1 MIWKLI
7 RPVLFALPPETAH
20 HLAFSLLEAGQCC
33 CCTLRL
39 LRRFCAFEDPML
51 RTRVFNN
58 DFPNP
63 VGLAAGFD
71 KDARLIPIWH
81 ALGFGF
87 AEVGT
92 FTPRPQEGNPQPRL
106 FRLPADGALIN
117 RMGFNNDGAEV
128 IHERMLRLLRGSHWP
143 AFPVGVNLGKAKAT
157 PLENAAGDYASLLD
171 TFLDVG
177 DYFVINISSPNTP
190 GLRELQDKSRLDG
203 LFAAVQAR
211 NQMRCRPQTRPLL
224 VKVAPDLEW
233 TQLDDVLD
241 LCTKHKLAGVIATN
255 TTLSRDGLATPIGE
269 MGGLSGRPLRKRSTE
284 FIRHIRKATGGK
296 LPIIGVGGIFTAE
309 DAYEKIRA
317 GASLVQVYTGF
328 IYEGPMMV
336 RRINEGLVG
345 LLRRDGFGSVG
356 EAVGTAGAG

>member
-1 MIWKLI
+1 MWKLI
-7 RPVLFALPPETAH
+7 RPAFFALPPETAH
-20 HLAFSLLEAGQCC
+20 HLAFSCLETAQSCGWV
-33 CCTLRL
+33 RNAI
-39 LRRFCAFEDPML
+39 RDACAYEDDVL
-51 RTRVFNN
+51 ASRVFNL

-71 KDARLIPIWH
+71 KDARLLPMWR

-92 FTPRPQEGNPQPRL
+92 FTPMAQEGNPQPRL

-128 IHERMLRLLRGSHWP
+128 IHERMLELLRKGKWP

-157 PLENAAGDYASLLD
+157 PLENAGQDYTALLD

-177 DYFVINISSPNTP
+177 DYFVMNISSPNTP

-211 NQMRCRPQTRPLL
+211 NQLRCRPHIRPLL

-233 TQLDDVLD
+233 TQLDDVLE
-241 LCTKHKLAGVIATN
+241 LCAKHKIAGIIATN
-255 TTLSRDGLATPIGE
+255 TTLSREALSAQIE
-269 MGGLSGRPLRKRSTE
+269 EQGGLSGRPLRKRSTE
-284 FIRHIRKATGGK
+284 FIRHIRKATDGK

-328 IYEGPMMV
+328 IYEGPTMV
-336 RRINEGLVG
+336 RRINEGLMR
-345 LLRRDGFGSVG
+345 LLRRDGIKNVSG
-356 EAVGTAGAG
+356 AVGAEKG